1 MLQQTIP
8 TQLMHCQHFSV
19 QYKQLLG
26 ITTATPTPYNIF
38 NIFTGIYIANGG
50 ATTSTRF
57 NSIIDNL
64 VDMYRNNHV
73 VGSITPAEFV
83 EDVSGVILGIKKYI
97 EDLHDDPSSIWN
109 ALAKSTGTKISEV
122 FNNISMPGYR
132 KTVESAKFGSCKATQ
147 QCAKTV
153 GGYNNSTKC
162 KYCGITSSGVRF
174 ECEHLLEC
182 NLLAMLI
189 GLAPGDSSSQT
200 SDVRTKA
207 LQYLINAEAYQWS
220 CRRCNQIKSQI
231 QGDNHAIVSSAH
243 GDDKCTILVGY
254 NETTRKFEVNN
265 EVLEIYAGEI
275 IDLQKT
281 REFATPDETKAYFK
295 YIAKDL
301 LGYSMSIT
309 PTIIN
314 NTIAGSGLTTQ
325 STHGA
330 KIPAGKAIIRGKVL
344 APLNIL
350 VGKLNQILYQWSYN
364 TTPTP
369 TQLQIGF
376 ENYLVF
382 GLIKYFILYLV
393 NSECIVPGKLAAGHT
408 SIFRGGSISN
418 LTLTNDN
425 EFTLFL
431 NYTEDATQHVN
442 RMPVQV
448 NLNMDTNQYYIDV
461 SSIAG
466 IVIDIK
472 VSFYG
477 MHISNNP
484 DSSISVK
491 FIYKA
496 EHNGRIC
503 FFTQPGLLGSNTFF
517 FNNIISIP
525 YESTNNQNQLMIENV
540 SLLTSDLDGIKEIS
554 KDLSYPITISSNTT
568 QSGITFLFTINVRG
582 ILINLDIPFKIYL
595 HSWSTNPPIYS
606 VFDINGEKLLFS
618 QNGAPFNDNAL
629 DFYKIVGT
637 PIPTDL
643 TIPVPRT
650 LSYTFGK
657 LVGGQIIHYVIDYD
671 PAQTVINVR
680 GDEYS
685 VSIYTITP
693 DNIVIYSI
701 FDTDGNKVIF
711 RISDERERERDK
723 SYVAAA
729 ITGMVGEY
737 INNEN
742 EDIKNPFENNICTL
756 CPFNINEGVV
766 TPNTLKRDKNR
777 WGKKRS
783 SSDKKGLNLPLGVKN
798 KKDTDPM
805 DLLRESATGSIKR
818 PKNTFAVKS
827 KKGGNS
833 KKKGKLNKSKRSA
846 KKRKTK
852 TTKRIN
858 KKRRTKRNR
867 N

>member
-1 MLQQTIP
+1 MLQQTVSS
-8 TQLMHCQHFSV
+8 QLVHCQQFSE
-19 QYKQLLG
+19 QYKKLLG
-26 ITTATPTPYNIF
+26 ITTTTPPYNIF
-38 NIFTGIYIANGG
+38 NIFNGIYIANGG
-50 ATTSTRF
+50 GVSPARF
-57 NSIIDNL
+57 SSIIDNL
-64 VDMYRNNHV
+64 VIMYKDNHE
-73 VGSITPAEFV
+73 VGSVSPADFI
-83 EDVSGVILGIKKYI
+83 EDVSGVILGIKQYI
-97 EDLHDDPSSIWN
+97 EDLHNNPSSIWN

-147 QCAKTV
+147 QCAKTI

-189 GLAPGDSSSQT
+189 GLAPGDSSSVLT
-200 SDVRTKA
+200 DERTKA

-231 QGDNHAIVSSAH
+231 QGDNHAIVSHPH
-243 GDDKCTILVGY
+243 GPDKCTILVGY
-254 NETTRKFEVNN
+254 NETSRIFEINTD
-265 EVLEIYAGEI
+265 VLEIYAVEI
-275 IDLQKT
+275 IDLQQSGA
-281 REFATPDETKAYFK
+281 FATEDEKKAYFK

-301 LGYSMSIT
+301 LGYPISMSIT

-314 NTIAGSGLTTQ
+314 NTITGSGLN
-325 STHGA
+325 
-330 KIPAGKAIIRGKVL
+330 KIVPTAAQITAGKAIIRGKVL

-350 VGKLNQILYQWSYN
+350 VGKLNQILYKWSYN
-364 TTPTP
+364 ATPNP

-393 NSECIVPGKLAAGHT
+393 NAGCIVPGKLAAGHT
-408 SIFRGGSISN
+408 SIFAGGGISN
-418 LTLTNDN
+418 LTLTNNN
-425 EFTLFL
+425 EFILFV

-442 RMPVQV
+442 TMPVEV
-448 NLNMDTNQYYIDV
+448 KLNMDTNQYYIEV
-461 SSIAG
+461 QRTS

-477 MHISNNP
+477 IHISQNP
-484 DSSISVK
+484 DSSFSVK

-496 EHNGRIC
+496 EHNGRTC
-503 FFTQPGLLGSNTFF
+503 LFTQPGLLGSNTFF

-525 YESTNNQNQLMIENV
+525 STNNQHQLMIENV
-540 SLLTSDLDGIKEIS
+540 SLLISNSHGIQEVNTS
-554 KDLSYPITISSNTT
+554 SYLINIGYNTT
-568 QSGITFLFTINVRG
+568 ASGSTYFFTINVDS
-582 ILINLDIPFKIYL
+582 ILIILEIPIKIYL
-595 HSWSTNPPIYS
+595 HSWSNPPIYS

-618 QNGAPFNDNAL
+618 QNGAPFNTNASN
-629 DFYKIVGT
+629 FYKIVGT
-637 PIPTDL
+637 PVPTNL

-650 LSYTFGK
+650 LSYTFGN
-657 LVGGQIIHYVIDYD
+657 LVGGQIEHYVIDYD
-671 PAQTVINVR
+671 PAQKVINLM

-711 RISDERERERDK
+711 RISDERKREENK
-723 SYVAAA
+723 TYVAEA
-729 ITGMVGEY
+729 ITGMLQEY
-737 INNEN
+737 IDNEE
-742 EDIKNPFENNICTL
+742 EDIKNPFENNICTS

-777 WGKKRS
+777 WGNKRRTTS
-783 SSDKKGLNLPLGVKN
+783 GKKGLMPLGVK
-798 KKDTDPM
+798 KEKDPDP
-805 DLLRESATGSIKR
+805 REQLYQSATGSIK
-818 PKNTFAVKS
+818 PTKKTFAVKRS
-827 KKGGNS
+827 NKGGNS
-833 KKKGKLNKSKRSA
+833 KKKGKLNKSKKSA

-858 KKRRTKRNR
+858 KKRRTKRNK
-867 N
+867 